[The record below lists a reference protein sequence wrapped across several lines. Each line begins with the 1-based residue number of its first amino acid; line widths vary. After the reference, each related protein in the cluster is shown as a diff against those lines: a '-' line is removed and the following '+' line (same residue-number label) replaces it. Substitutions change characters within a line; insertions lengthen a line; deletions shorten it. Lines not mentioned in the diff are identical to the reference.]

1 MKIANSI
8 ALVTGANGGLGQ
20 YYVEALRS
28 QGAAKIYA
36 GARNIEKLASLVVID
51 PERIIPIALEIT
63 DEDSVNQA
71 ASLCQDVTLLINNAG
86 VGLNQGLIAAK
97 DLSQARMEIEVN
109 YFGTLMM
116 CRAFAPVLSHNQG
129 GAIVNM
135 VSMVAKVNLL
145 FNGSYSASKAATLS
159 LTQGVRAELAA
170 QGTLVVAVLPATIDI
185 GMGKSYPDPKVSPED
200 VVRDALQAVIDQV
213 EDVYPGEQAK
223 AMAAELLQ
231 DPKSLEKA
239 VAMMLPS
246 SI

>member
-223 AMAAELLQ
+223 AMAATAF
-231 DPKSLEKA
+231 SR
-239 VAMMLPS
+239 S
-246 SI
+246 